1 MASNKVLVNF
11 LSVEDLQTIPN
22 IGPRLASTIVDL
34 REHYGNLTPESL
46 QTMLR
51 HKLPDTVMQELD
63 FTPNRD
69 LVGNTC
75 PPPLGVQ
82 TSHTTPLVSKIET
95 EVDGFE
101 TLVAS
106 AQKQLNDRIDQLTS
120 MLPSV
125 PQHYKSDHVLPRPSV
140 YNQTNAPVPMAH
152 HYMPTPQQLKPQYP
166 VQQRLDLGR
175 LRESDSDEDVQ
186 SASGIPRSYSTR
198 QKKVRMHKS
207 SRLPHSKLLSLHR
220 LDSSTDESDTRQAP
234 MIKSEQVKLHSSL
247 PDKDHISQ
255 KHAEYP
261 QEVVQAS
268 PHGHSVR
275 KGSHALKDIPKS
287 LVYDG
292 KSSWH
297 SFEMKF
303 QQCAQSF
310 GWSTDDC
317 KLCLLHCL
325 SGKALDKCAR
335 LLQCSPKMPYRSL
348 LSKLKERF
356 GSEFP
361 ASAQAKFADASQ
373 EKGECMEDWA
383 DRVQELAAEAFRSL
397 PETFTNQQAVD
408 RFCQGLQDR
417 EAGHSTFIRKYTTIE
432 ESMNNIRLFQHSK
445 SAMSKSKSI
454 HTVVDYDEDIAN
466 VYAVQNPSGP
476 ALDMSVLKRELQS
489 LREEVKRLGEARP
502 TQPRSRQQRFNRP
515 RGTYGCYICD
525 SNSHLIAEC
534 PHKKDFKAFVLN
546 AKGSG

>member
-1 MASNKVLVNF
+1 MLTHEVLTSLVCEHISGSLRSAVEEARRTLIYCLIKTSRV
-11 LSVEDLQTIPN
+11 LSLKLMRPEDLQTIPN

-82 TSHTTPLVSKIET
+82 TSHTSPLVSKIET
-95 EVDGFE
+95 EVDG
-101 TLVAS
+101 
-106 AQKQLNDRIDQLTS
+106 
-120 MLPSV
+120 
-125 PQHYKSDHVLPRPSV
+125 
-140 YNQTNAPVPMAH
+140 
-152 HYMPTPQQLKPQYP
+152 
-166 VQQRLDLGR
+166 LDLGR

-247 PDKDHISQ
+247 PEKDHISQ

-268 PHGHSVR
+268 PHGLSMR

-397 PETFTNQQAVD
+397 PETFTNQQAID

-417 EAGHSTFIRKYTTIE
+417 EAGHSTFMRKYTTIE
-432 ESMNNIRLFQHSK
+432 EAMNNIRLFQHSK
-445 SAMSKSKSI
+445 SAM
-454 HTVVDYDEDIAN
+454 
-466 VYAVQNPSGP
+466 G
-476 ALDMSVLKRELQS
+476 
-489 LREEVKRLGEARP
+489 
-502 TQPRSRQQRFNRP
+502 
-515 RGTYGCYICD
+515 
-525 SNSHLIAEC
+525 
-534 PHKKDFKAFVLN
+534 KKNLFIKQ
-546 AKGSG
+546 